1 MRFTVEKW
9 FLLVIHPL
17 TKSPKQR
24 GELRAE
30 GRVGGERVADVPI
43 TPRVPVGH
51 ASRVLSSACDPNRGD
66 WGKSEAKL
74 QIPAISSGRT
84 ICYQNLPL
92 SDEIL
97 LLFRHDDQ
105 TDQVLKS
112 FIF

>member
-1 MRFTVEKW
+1 MQESTVEKW
-9 FLLVIHPL
+9 FLLMIHPL
-17 TKSPKQR
+17 TKSLKQR
-24 GELRAE
+24 
-30 GRVGGERVADVPI
+30 GERVADVPI
-43 TPRVPVGH
+43 TPRVPFDH

-92 SDEIL
+92 SD
-97 LLFRHDDQ
+97 DDQ
-105 TDQVLKS
+105 TDQILKS

>member
-1 MRFTVEKW
+1 M
-9 FLLVIHPL
+9 IHPL

-24 GELRAE
+24 AELGAE

-43 TPRVPVGH
+43 TPRVPFDH
-51 ASRVLSSACDPNRGD
+51 ASRVPSSACDPNRGD

-97 LLFRHDDQ
+97 FSFGHEDR
-105 TDQVLKS
+105 TDQILKS

>member
-51 ASRVLSSACDPNRGD
+51 ASRVLPSACDPNRDD
-66 WGKSEAKL
+66 WGESEA
-74 QIPAISSGRT
+74 
-84 ICYQNLPL
+84 
-92 SDEIL
+92 
-97 LLFRHDDQ
+97 
-105 TDQVLKS
+105 
-112 FIF
+112 